1 MSVRDKPPAPGA
13 SPTGANEGLFGVLQA
28 FIRSPQFVA
37 VMADHGF
44 VKTAPGDLKC
54 AASAD
59 APPGGWL
66 LCDFSLYPVSTYP
79 ALAAVLFKAGYE
91 QAPYAPGGPPPGQ
104 FYVPDFR
111 HVTMV
116 GSDPANGSGLGA
128 LSLADFGGYA
138 GRALNTLSIANLPA
152 HTHPPAT
159 PGTNFLL
166 TDASAVLQSAGAGGF
181 KYSTG
186 FNATTGATGSG
197 SGFTAMPPFTSVNI
211 WIKT

>member
-91 QAPYAPGGPPPGQ
+91 QAPYAPG
-104 FYVPDFR
+104 
-111 HVTMV
+111 
-116 GSDPANGSGLGA
+116 A